1 MNHEPLEPDFAF
13 QFQHYVNAG
22 GTGEDR
28 PLTLPPA
35 AENDVNRR
43 ISGLASQLKSYFD
56 LCREFLALF
65 TEENQALRRPQPW
78 SPEVFHAE
86 RKRLLPR
93 LESGLMQLRS
103 FRQWWE
109 GVPAGQRERCGE
121 IKDLFRDV
129 QNLLPRLL
137 LLDRE
142 NQQEMLRRGLVPATQ
157 LPPAAAQR
165 PNFVASLYRRHAA
178 V

>member
-1 MNHEPLEPDFAF
+1 MNNHNSSTVAGDSSSLALEL
-13 QFQHYVNAG
+13 QGYLN
-22 GTGEDR
+22 
-28 PLTLPPA
+28 
-35 AENDVNRR
+35 
-43 ISGLASQLKSYFD
+43 

-65 TEENQALRRPQPW
+65 TDENQTLRRTQPW
-78 SPEVFHAE
+78 SPMDFSEE

-93 LESGLMQLRS
+93 LESGLIKLRS

-109 GVPAGQRERCGE
+109 RMPAGQRESCGE
-121 IKDLFRDV
+121 IKNLFRDI

-142 NQQEMLRRGLVPATQ
+142 NQQEMLRRGLIPATQ
-157 LPPAAAQR
+157 LPPAASQR
-165 PNFVASLYRRHAA
+165 PNFVANLYQRHAA